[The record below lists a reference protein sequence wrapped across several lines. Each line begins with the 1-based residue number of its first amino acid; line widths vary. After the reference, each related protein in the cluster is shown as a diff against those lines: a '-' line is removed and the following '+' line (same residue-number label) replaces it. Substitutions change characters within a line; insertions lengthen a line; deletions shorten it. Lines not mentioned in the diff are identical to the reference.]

1 MSSIPG
7 RDALHRKRR
16 IDGSSYSFFESRD
29 QFGGGNW
36 FQGSTRH

>member
-7 RDALHRKRR
+7 RDALHRKRH
-16 IDGSSYSFFESRD
+16 IDGFVLFFFESRD
-29 QFGGGNW
+29 QFGGGNL